1 MEDPITIAATTLLT
15 ISSAPVQVGLTTT
28 PITPTTTAAVIAL
41 KESLVAVLPSLT
53 YLPVMAAVLAVMA
66 AAMAAEMAAEIV
78 TAIVIVAIDLND
90 ANVFYREF

>member
-15 ISSAPVQVGLTTT
+15 ILSAPVQVGLTTT
-28 PITPTTTAAVIAL
+28 PTTPTTTAAVIAL

-53 YLPVMAAVLAVMA
+53 YSPVKMAAVLAVMA
-66 AAMAAEMAAEIV
+66 AAMAAEMAVEIV

-90 ANVFYREF
+90 ANVFYR